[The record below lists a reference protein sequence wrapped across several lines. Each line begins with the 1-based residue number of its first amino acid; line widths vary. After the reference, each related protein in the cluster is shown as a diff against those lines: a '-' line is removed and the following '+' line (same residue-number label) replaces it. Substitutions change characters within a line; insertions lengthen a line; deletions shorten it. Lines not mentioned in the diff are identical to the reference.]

1 MADHEIKKYA
11 SGVHNREDNEDT
23 PKDSAKDAL
32 NWLTIDGRIELAR
45 GKVTVGAEG
54 PAGACP
60 AIHVG
65 YKANGTGILWRK
77 VATAIQYLNGTN
89 WIDVVTG
96 LNPNDIY
103 VFTNYSS
110 LTGAWTFAGGPGGL
124 FKFANAN
131 PTSYIQLYTTTDFFC
146 GYPLIDKARMYLWGI
161 AKDTTALYRS
171 FIDVQRDGTSFTQVA
186 NENAAS
192 GNGSQTA
199 FSGVLLFK
207 SGQPKRNCG
216 LVTIKCTDGGG
227 EIFTDDKNGNLK
239 GSAGGVG
246 AINYITGAWSV
257 TFVTVPSASANNI
270 QATYVWENSTVKGV
284 ADFTYSASRLAGE
297 GDVIRQDEGGDAIQQ
312 LVIGIDGNYYS
323 LKKQSAYQ
331 HKYTDDDKTF
341 NNQVVRRNIGVLTRK
356 SSVTTG
362 RGVVFIN
369 TANPDRPQLTVLEKN
384 PLGDDILATELIP
397 HFAWEKF
404 DYSDAVM
411 ETYGQ
416 FIVLSCRA
424 QSSIVNDR
432 TLVIDIVKNTVDMT
446 NYGMKALIKDSGVL
460 YGGSPH
466 TQTVYKIL
474 NGFDDDGYVI
484 QNNWDSKYE
493 TYGVRRLKKYRR
505 LRYRGEIDPAQY
517 VEVYADFDGG
527 GYALIGTIR
536 GDGTYVNRTSPSSV
550 GTTMIGDSAVG
561 GDGATQVYPYEL
573 QIKAMKIPKFRRR
586 SIRFIAKGI
595 GYVSVM
601 ESVDWDILTYED
613 KLPKVYRQK
622 EHVSLDGKSVNQ

>member
-1 MADHEIKKYA
+1 M
-11 SGVHNREDNEDT
+11 
-23 PKDSAKDAL
+23 
-32 NWLTIDGRIELAR
+32 
-45 GKVTVGAEG
+45 
-54 PAGACP
+54 
-60 AIHVG
+60 
-65 YKANGTGILWRK
+65 
-77 VATAIQYLNGTN
+77 
-89 WIDVVTG
+89 
-96 LNPNDIY
+96 
-103 VFTNYSS
+103 
-110 LTGAWTFAGGPGGL
+110 
-124 FKFANAN
+124 
-131 PTSYIQLYTTTDFFC
+131 
-146 GYPLIDKARMYLWGI
+146 
-161 AKDTTALYRS
+161 
-171 FIDVQRDGTSFTQVA
+171 
-186 NENAAS
+186 
-192 GNGSQTA
+192 
-199 FSGVLLFK
+199 
-207 SGQPKRNCG
+207 
-216 LVTIKCTDGGG
+216 
-227 EIFTDDKNGNLK
+227 
-239 GSAGGVG
+239 
-246 AINYITGAWSV
+246 
-257 TFVTVPSASANNI
+257 TFVTVPSNSANNI
-270 QATYVWENSTVKGV
+270 KADYVWENSTSKGV

-356 SSVTTG
+356 SVVTTG

-432 TLVIDIVKNTVDMT
+432 TLVIDIVKNTVDIS
-446 NYGMKALIKDSGVL
+446 NYGMKALAKDSGVL

-517 VEVYADFDGG
+517 VEVYADFDGT
-527 GYALIGTIR
+527 GYALVGTIR
-536 GDGTYVNRTSPSSV
+536 GDATYVNRSSPSSV
-550 GTTMIGDSAVG
+550 GTTMVGEAAVG
-561 GDGATQVYPYEL
+561 GDGSAQVYPYEL

-613 KLPKVYRQK
+613 KLPKAYRQK
-622 EHVSLDGKSVNQ
+622 EHVSLDGKNVNQ

>member
-1 MADHEIKKYA
+1 MADHEIKKFA

-23 PKDSAKDAL
+23 PKDSAKDSL
-32 NWLTIDGRIELAR
+32 NWVTIDGRLELAR
-45 GKVTVGAEG
+45 GKVTVGTEG
-54 PAGACP
+54 VAGSCP
-60 AIHVG
+60 AIHIG
-65 YKANGTGILWRK
+65 YKSTGVAILWRK
-77 VATAIQYLNGTN
+77 IATKIQYFNVTT
-89 WIDVVTG
+89 WVDVVTG

-103 VFTNYSS
+103 VFSNYSS

-131 PTSYIQLYTTTDFFC
+131 PNDYIQLYSSSDFFC

-161 AKDTTALYRS
+161 SKDQTSLYRS
-171 FIDVQRDGTSFTQVA
+171 FIDVQRAGTSFTQIS
-186 NENAAS
+186 NENLAS
-192 GNGSQTA
+192 GNGSQTV
-199 FSGVLLFK
+199 FSGTLSFK
-207 SGQPKRNCG
+207 SGNPKGNCG
-216 LVTIKCTDGGG
+216 LVTIKCIDVGG

-239 GSAGGVG
+239 GSVGGVG
-246 AINYITGAWSV
+246 TINYITGAWSV
-257 TFVTVPSASANNI
+257 IFLAIPLNASNNI
-270 QATYVWENSTVKGV
+270 QAIYVWENSTSKGI

-397 HFAWEKF
+397 HFSWEKF
-404 DYSDAVM
+404 DYSDAFM

-416 FIVLSCRA
+416 FVIMSCRS
-424 QSSIVNDR
+424 QGSIVNDR
-432 TLVIDIVKNTVDMT
+432 TLVIDIVKNTVDIT
-446 NYGMKALIKDSGVL
+446 NYGMKSLSKDSGVL

-517 VEVYADFDGG
+517 VEVYADFDGA

-536 GDGTYVNRTSPSSV
+536 GDATYVNRSSPSSV

-561 GDGATQVYPYEL
+561 GDGSAQLYP
-573 QIKAMKIPKFRRR
+573 I
-586 SIRFIAKGI
+586 
-595 GYVSVM
+595 
-601 ESVDWDILTYED
+601 D
-613 KLPKVYRQK
+613 
-622 EHVSLDGKSVNQ
+622 

>member
-11 SGVHNREDNEDT
+11 SGVHNREDNEDS
-23 PKDSAKDAL
+23 PKDSAKDSL
-32 NWLTIDGRIELAR
+32 NWITIDGRIELAR

-54 PAGACP
+54 AAGSCP
-60 AIHVG
+60 AIHIG
-65 YKANGTGILWRK
+65 YKANGSPILWRK
-77 VATAIQYLNGTN
+77 ISTKIQYFNITT

-131 PTSYIQLYTTTDFFC
+131 PNDYIQLYTTADFFC
-146 GYPLIDKARMYLWGI
+146 GYPLIDKARLYLWGI
-161 AKDTTALYRS
+161 AKDPTSLYRS
-171 FIDVQRDGTSFTQVA
+171 YIDVQRDGTSFTQVS
-186 NENAAS
+186 NENLAT
-192 GNGSQTA
+192 GNLSQTT
-199 FSGVLLFK
+199 FTGTLSFK

-227 EIFTDDKNGNLK
+227 EVFTDDKNGNLK
-239 GSAGGVG
+239 GSAGGIG
-246 AINYITGAWSV
+246 TINYITGAWSV
-257 TFVTVPSASANNI
+257 TFVTVPSNTPNNI
-270 QATYVWENSTVKGV
+270 KADYVWENSTSKGV

-331 HKYTDDDKTF
+331 HKYTDDDKSF

-397 HFAWEKF
+397 HFAWEKY
-404 DYSDAVM
+404 DYSDAFM

-432 TLVIDIVKNTVDMT
+432 TLIIDIVKNTVDIT
-446 NYGMKALIKDSGVL
+446 NYGMKSLVKDSGVL

-474 NGFDDDGYVI
+474 NGFDDDGYVV

-517 VEVYADFDGG
+517 VEVYADFDGA
-527 GYALIGTIR
+527 GYALVGTIR
-536 GDGTYVNRTSPSSV
+536 GDATYVNRSSPSSI
-550 GTTMIGDSAVG
+550 GTTMVGEAAVG
-561 GDGATQVYPYEL
+561 GDGEAKVYPYEL

-595 GYVSVM
+595 GYVSIM
-601 ESVDWDILTYED
+601 ESIDWDILSYED